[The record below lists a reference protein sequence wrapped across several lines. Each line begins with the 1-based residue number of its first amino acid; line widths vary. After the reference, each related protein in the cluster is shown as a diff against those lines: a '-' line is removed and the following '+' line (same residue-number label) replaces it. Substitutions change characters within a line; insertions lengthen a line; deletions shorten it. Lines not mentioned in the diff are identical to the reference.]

1 MAGRIAIEKQG
12 ALGFLIFDQPERR
25 NAISA
30 DMWKQIPEAAAELQR
45 DRDVRVVI
53 LRGQGDVAFVSGAD
67 ISEFERTRSGDNVE
81 DYDRD
86 NGRAFAALTNISKP
100 VLAMIHGFC
109 VGGGMALALTADMRY
124 AADDAQLGIPAAKL
138 GLGYGM
144 AGIDVLKNL
153 VGSSRA
159 MEIFFTAKRFGA
171 EAALRMGL
179 LNEVF
184 PKARLESEVVAIAE
198 TIAKNAPLTVGA
210 VKLTVRQLQR
220 PPQERD
226 VDAVKRAIAAC
237 YASEDYKEGVAAFL
251 QKRAPAFK
259 GN

>member
-1 MAGRIAIEKQG
+1 MAGRIAVEKRG

-25 NAISA
+25 NAISVE
-30 DMWKQIPEAAAELQR
+30 MWKEIPRAAEELDR
-45 DRDVRVVI
+45 DGDVRVVI
-53 LRGQGDVAFVSGAD
+53 LRG
-67 ISEFERTRSGDNVE
+67 ERTRQGGNVE

-86 NGRAFAALTNISKP
+86 NARAFAALTNVKKP

-124 AADDAQLGIPAAKL
+124 AADDVQMGIPAAKL

-144 AGIDVLKNL
+144 AGIDVLSRL

-159 MEIFFTAKRFGA
+159 MEIFFTAKRFGP

-179 LNEVF
+179 LNDVF
-184 PKARLESEVVAIAE
+184 PKDRLESEVIAIAE
-198 TIAKNAPLTVGA
+198 TIARNAPLTIA
-210 VKLTVRQLQR
+210 AAKLAMRQLQR
-220 PPQERD
+220 APADRD
-226 VDAVKRAIAAC
+226 TDAAKRAIAAC
-237 YASEDYKEGVAAFL
+237 YASDDYKEGVSAFL

-259 GN
+259 GR

>member
-1 MAGRIAIEKQG
+1 MAGRIAIDKQG
-12 ALGFLIFDQPERR
+12 SLGFLIFDQPERR

-30 DMWKQIPEAAAELQR
+30 EMWKQIPQAAEELQR
-45 DRDVRVVI
+45 DANVRVII

-86 NGRAFAALTNISKP
+86 NNRAFAALTNIAKP

-124 AADDAQLGIPAAKL
+124 AAADVQMGIPAAKL

-144 AGIDVLKNL
+144 AGIDVLSRL

-184 PKARLESEVVAIAE
+184 PKERLESEVVAIAE

-220 PPQERD
+220 APEQRD

-251 QKRAPAFK
+251 QKRPAQFK
-259 GN
+259 GR